1 MSTVSGGGYLGSSIS
16 SLMRRRTRTV
26 SEIAGRV
33 SLVTGEAGEKV
44 VTVSPE
50 KPGGLARLLASV
62 PAWRPRK
69 TPEGAGESREY
80 RYASHAEL
88 AVGQGDRVRAG
99 QRLIRLSSVEDRST
113 FGDRF
118 LWRVRPGAL
127 LLEATGRLDETH
139 RWVNVS
145 DGGHIENLAG
155 IELLRRHCGYVI
167 LGDGEADPEHRFNG
181 LATLI
186 RSARIDLGIHVDIDV
201 DALRLDERRLSA
213 RHWAV
218 GRIHYPGE
226 SEPGHLLYLKSS
238 VTGDEDEVIREYRH
252 GQPSFPHEA
261 TADQFFDEG
270 QFEAYRSLGQHIGEE
285 ALEHLPRAGDP
296 DDGARAPFSPLEPW
310 FERLH
315 EAAAA
320 LGGAPSD
327 ERLARRRLRHS

>member
-1 MSTVSGGGYLGSSIS
+1 
-16 SLMRRRTRTV
+16 MRRRTRTV

-33 SLVTGEAGEKV
+33 SLGTGEAGEKV

-50 KPGGLARLLASV
+50 EPGGLARFLAW
-62 PAWRPRK
+62 ARPRK
-69 TPEGAGESREY
+69 AAPGTDEPRQY
-80 RYASHAEL
+80 RYASYARL
-88 AVGQGDRVRAG
+88 AVKDGDRVRPG
-99 QRLIRLSSVEDRST
+99 QRLIELAEPSPGERST

-118 LWRVRPGAL
+118 RWRVRPGAL
-127 LLEATGRLDETH
+127 LLEASGRLDETH

-155 IELLRRHCGYVI
+155 IELLRRHCRYVI

-181 LATLI
+181 LATLV

-201 DALRLDERRLSA
+201 DALRLDERRRSA

-226 SEPGHLLYLKSS
+226 TEPGHLLYLKSS

-252 GQPSFPHEA
+252 GQPSFPHES

-270 QFEAYRSLGQHIGEE
+270 QFEAYRSLGQHVGEE
-285 ALEHLPRAGDP
+285 ALEHLARAGDP
-296 DDGARAPFSPLEPW
+296 DDGDRTPFSELGPW
-310 FERLH
+310 FERLN
-315 EAAAA
+315 EAAAS
-320 LGGAPSD
+320 LGSRGS
-327 ERLARRRLRHS
+327 ARRTPAAAS

>member
-1 MSTVSGGGYLGSSIS
+1 
-16 SLMRRRTRTV
+16 
-26 SEIAGRV
+26 
-33 SLVTGEAGEKV
+33 
-44 VTVSPE
+44 
-50 KPGGLARLLASV
+50 
-62 PAWRPRK
+62 
-69 TPEGAGESREY
+69 
-80 RYASHAEL
+80 
-88 AVGQGDRVRAG
+88 
-99 QRLIRLSSVEDRST
+99 
-113 FGDRF
+113 
-118 LWRVRPGAL
+118 VRPGAL

-155 IELLRRHCGYVI
+155 IELLRRHCRYVI

-201 DALRLDERRLSA
+201 DALRLDERRLAA

-252 GQPSFPHEA
+252 GQLSFPHES

-270 QFEAYRSLGQHIGEE
+270 PFEAYRSLGQHIGEE
-285 ALEHLPRAGDP
+285 ALEHLPGAGDP
-296 DDGARAPFSPLEPW
+296 ADGAGTPFSALEPW
-310 FERLH
+310 FERLN

-320 LGGAPSD
+320 LRGAPAPTGGGATGAHRPGS
-327 ERLARRRLRHS
+327 RGSVPRTPAGAS